1 MKFTWNRELKKLCV
15 ELIAVSLLIL
25 LFCNLLF
32 TSYRV
37 SFNREYHQ
45 ILASLV
51 GSVMEAYP
59 DTSEDDLILMLNG
72 QGNAEAGEQILRQY
86 GIFLGNENDAVPV
99 LKRHTTAMQWEINLM
114 FTALAAG
121 MLGILFSYLSKR
133 QTQIQRISDYMEELV
148 RGNYALDIQDNGD
161 DELSILKN
169 EIYKLTVFFR
179 EQAKQAAA
187 NRLALADSV
196 ADISHQLKTPLT
208 SVTVL
213 VDNLLD
219 SEEMEADTR
228 QRFLMEIS
236 GQLSGVTWLVS
247 TLLKLSRLDAG
258 VVELEKRPMQVC
270 SLAQE
275 VLNRLELT
283 AELRQ
288 VELRLEIPETIQISG
303 DTQWLTEALLNVVK
317 NAIEHSSAGSRV
329 ILKAEENDVYT
340 LLTVQ
345 NRGEPISEEDQK
357 HLFERFYRGHSAKK
371 ESVGIGLALAKE
383 IIEKQNGYITVES
396 GKEQGTI
403 FYIKFMKCHFHLLYC
418 SL

>member
-1 MKFTWNRELKKLCV
+1 MKFIWNRELKKLCV
-15 ELIAVSLLIL
+15 QLIAVSLLIL
-25 LFCNLLF
+25 LFCNLILAG
-32 TSYRV
+32 YRAN
-37 SFNREYHQ
+37 SNREYHQ

-59 DTSEDDLILMLNG
+59 DTSEDELILMLNG
-72 QGNAEAGEQILRQY
+72 QGNAEIGEQILRQY
-86 GIFLGNENDAVPV
+86 GIFLENENDAVPV
-99 LKRHTTAMQWEINLM
+99 QKRRTTVMQWEMNLM

-121 MLGILFSYLSKR
+121 MMGILFFYLSRR
-133 QTQIQRISDYMEELV
+133 QKQIQRISGYMEELV

-161 DELSILKN
+161 DELSGLKN

-179 EQAKQAAA
+179 EQAKHAAA

-219 SEEMEADTR
+219 NEDMEVDTR
-228 QRFLMEIS
+228 RRFLMEIS
-236 GQLSGVTWLVS
+236 GQLSSVTWLVS

-258 VVELEKRPMQVC
+258 VVELENRPLQVC

-275 VLNRLELT
+275 VLNRLELM
-283 AELRQ
+283 AELGQ
-288 VELRLEIPETIQISG
+288 VELCTEIPETIQISG

-317 NAIEHSSAGSRV
+317 NAVEHSSAGGRV
-329 ILKAEENDVYT
+329 ILRAEENDVYT

-345 NRGEPISEEDQK
+345 NRGEPISEEEQM

-371 ESVGIGLALAKE
+371 ESIGIGLALAKE
-383 IIEKQNGYITVES
+383 IVEKQNGYITVES
-396 GKEQGTI
+396 GKEKGTI
-403 FYIKFMKCHFHLLYC
+403 FYIKFMKCH
-418 SL
+418 

>member
-1 MKFTWNRELKKLCV
+1 MKLNWNRELKKLCV

-25 LFCNLLF
+25 LLCNLILAG
-32 TSYRV
+32 YRAN
-37 SFNREYHQ
+37 SNREYHQ

-59 DTSEDDLILMLNG
+59 DTSEDELILMLNG
-72 QGNAEAGEQILRQY
+72 QGNTEIGEQILRQY
-86 GIFLGNENDAVPV
+86 GIFLENENDAIPV
-99 LKRHTTAMQWEINLM
+99 QKRRATAMQWEMNLM
-114 FTALAAG
+114 FTAFAAG
-121 MLGILFSYLSKR
+121 LIGIIFFYLNKR
-133 QTQIQRISDYMEELV
+133 QKQIQRISDYMEELV
-148 RGNYALDIQDNGD
+148 RGNYALDIQDNDD
-161 DELSILKN
+161 DELSGLKN

-228 QRFLMEIS
+228 RRFLMEIS

-258 VVELEKRPMQVC
+258 VVELENRPLQVC
-270 SLAQE
+270 SLVQE
-275 VLNRLELT
+275 VLNRLELI

-288 VELRLEIPETIQISG
+288 VELCAEIPETLQISG
-303 DTQWLTEALLNVVK
+303 DDQWLTEALLNVVK
-317 NAIEHSSAGSRV
+317 NAIEHSSAGGRV
-329 ILKAEENDVYT
+329 IMKAEENDIYT
-340 LLTVQ
+340 LLAVQ
-345 NRGEPISEEDQK
+345 NHGEPISEEEQK
-357 HLFERFYRGHSAKK
+357 HLFERFYRGNSAKK

-383 IIEKQNGYITVES
+383 IVEKQNGYITVES
-396 GKEQGTI
+396 GKEKGT
-403 FYIKFMKCHFHLLYC
+403 FFFIKFMKCH
-418 SL
+418 

>member
-45 ILASLV
+45 MLALLV
-51 GSVMEAYP
+51 GSVMEVYP

-99 LKRHTTAMQWEINLM
+99 LKRRTTAMQWEINLM

-258 VVELEKRPMQVC
+258 VVELENRPLQVC

-317 NAIEHSSAGSRV
+317 NAIEHSSAGGRV
-329 ILKAEENDVYT
+329 ILRAEENDVYT

-383 IIEKQNGYITVES
+383 IVEKQNGYITVES

-403 FYIKFMKCHFHLLYC
+403 FYIKFMKCH
-418 SL
+418 

>member
-1 MKFTWNRELKKLCV
+1 MKFIWNRELKKLCV
-15 ELIAVSLLIL
+15 QLISVSLLIL
-25 LFCNLLF
+25 LCCNLVL
-32 TSYRV
+32 TGYRA

-45 ILASLV
+45 ILASIV

-59 DTSEDDLILMLNG
+59 DTLEDELILMLNG
-72 QGNAEAGEQILRQY
+72 HGNAEAGEQILRQY
-86 GIFLGNENDAVPV
+86 GIFLENENDAVPV
-99 LKRHTTAMQWEINLM
+99 LRRSDTAMQWEMNLM
-114 FTALAAG
+114 FAAFATG
-121 MLGILFSYLSKR
+121 MMGSLFIYLNKR
-133 QTQIQRISDYMEELV
+133 QKQIQRISDYMEELV

-161 DELSILKN
+161 DELSSLKN

-228 QRFLMEIS
+228 RRFLMEIS
-236 GQLSGVTWLVS
+236 VQLSGVTWLVS

-258 VVELEKRPMQVC
+258 VVELENRHLQVC

-275 VLNRLELT
+275 VFNRLELT
-283 AELRQ
+283 AELGQ
-288 VELRLEIPETIQISG
+288 VELSTEISESLQILG
-303 DTQWLTEALLNVVK
+303 DAQWLTEALLNVVK
-317 NAIEHSSAGSRV
+317 NAIEHSSAGGRV

-345 NRGEPISEEDQK
+345 NQGELIPEEEQK

-383 IIEKQNGYITVES
+383 IVERQNGYITVES

-403 FYIKFMKCHFHLLYC
+403 FYIKFMKCH
-418 SL
+418 

>member
-1 MKFTWNRELKKLCV
+1 MKLNWNRELKKLCV

-25 LFCNLLF
+25 LLCNLILAG
-32 TSYRV
+32 YRAN
-37 SFNREYHQ
+37 SNREYHQ

-59 DTSEDDLILMLNG
+59 DTSEDELILMLNG
-72 QGNAEAGEQILRQY
+72 QGNTEIGEQILRQY
-86 GIFLGNENDAVPV
+86 GIFLENENDAIPV
-99 LKRHTTAMQWEINLM
+99 QKRRATAMQWEMNLM
-114 FTALAAG
+114 FTAFAAG
-121 MLGILFSYLSKR
+121 LIGIIFFYLNKR
-133 QTQIQRISDYMEELV
+133 QKQIQRISDYMEELV
-148 RGNYALDIQDNGD
+148 RGNYALDIQDNDD
-161 DELSILKN
+161 DELSGLKN

-228 QRFLMEIS
+228 RRFLMEIS

-258 VVELEKRPMQVC
+258 VVELENRPLQVC
-270 SLAQE
+270 SLVQE
-275 VLNRLELT
+275 VLNRLELI

-288 VELRLEIPETIQISG
+288 VELCAEIPETLQISG
-303 DTQWLTEALLNVVK
+303 DDQWLTEALLNVVK
-317 NAIEHSSAGSRV
+317 NAIEHSSAGGRV
-329 ILKAEENDVYT
+329 IMKAEENDIYT
-340 LLTVQ
+340 LLAVQ
-345 NRGEPISEEDQK
+345 NHGEPISEEEQK
-357 HLFERFYRGHSAKK
+357 HLFERFYRGNSAKK

-383 IIEKQNGYITVES
+383 IVEKQNGYITVES
-396 GKEQGTI
+396 EKEKGT
-403 FYIKFMKCHFHLLYC
+403 FFFIKFMKCH
-418 SL
+418 

>member
-1 MKFTWNRELKKLCV
+1 MKFIWNQELKKLCV
-15 ELIAVSLLIL
+15 QLIAVSLLIL
-25 LFCNLLF
+25 LFCNLMF
-32 TSYRV
+32 TSYRE
-37 SFNREYHQ
+37 SFNQEYHL

-59 DTSEDDLILMLNG
+59 DTSEDELILMLNG
-72 QGNAEAGEQILRQY
+72 KGNAEAGKQILRQY
-86 GIFLGNENDAVPV
+86 GIFLENENDAFPV
-99 LKRHTTAMQWEINLM
+99 LKRRTTAMHWEMNLM
-114 FTALAAG
+114 LIALAAG
-121 MLGILFSYLSKR
+121 MIGIIFFYLNKR
-133 QTQIQRISDYMEELV
+133 QKQIQRISGYMEELV
-148 RGNYALDIQDNGD
+148 KGNYVLDIQDNGD
-161 DELSILKN
+161 DELSGLKN

-219 SEEMEADTR
+219 SEEIEADTR
-228 QRFLMEIS
+228 RRFLMEIS
-236 GQLSGVTWLVS
+236 GQLSGVTWLIS

-258 VVELEKRPMQVC
+258 VVKLENRPLQVC

-283 AELRQ
+283 AELGQ
-288 VELRLEIPETIQISG
+288 VELFTEISDTIQIFG
-303 DTQWLTEALLNVVK
+303 DNQWLTEALLNVVK
-317 NAIEHSSAGSRV
+317 NAVEHSSAGGRV

-345 NRGEPISEEDQK
+345 NHGEPIPEEEQK

-403 FYIKFMKCHFHLLYC
+403 FYIKFMKCH
-418 SL
+418 